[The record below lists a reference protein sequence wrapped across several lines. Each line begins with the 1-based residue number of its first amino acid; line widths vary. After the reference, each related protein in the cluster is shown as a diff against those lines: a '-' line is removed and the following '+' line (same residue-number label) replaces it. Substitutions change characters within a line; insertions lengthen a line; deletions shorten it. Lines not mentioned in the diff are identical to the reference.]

1 MNIPPTD
8 TTMRFAES
16 REARSRITAL
26 QRAKQC
32 CHADEHTFAVRAAT
46 DQRSRGMPEAS
57 G

>member
-26 QRAKQC
+26 QRAKQR
-32 CHADEHTFAVRAAT
+32 CHVDEHTFAGPSRHR
-46 DQRSRGMPEAS
+46 QRSRGMPEAS